1 MKKIK
6 SFCGTKHPTKEQVKK
21 YKRKTIQLINDDK
34 SVYISKDLAYKLIS
48 YINPGVTES
57 VEFRENI
64 NHFE

>member
-1 MKKIK
+1 M
-6 SFCGTKHPTKEQVKK
+6 
-21 YKRKTIQLINDDK
+21 IQLINDDK

-48 YINPGVTES
+48 YINPGVTEA